1 MASQPFNRDMFN
13 DFDFEDPEFNERFY
27 DVLDAFVGRCPV
39 AHSTTGDGYHVIN
52 RYKDV
57 KQAGQDWRTFSSA
70 KGFQPNRDPQ
80 MPLLPPEE
88 CDPPY
93 HNSWRNAL
101 NPYFRPE
108 AVAAFEG
115 SLRDEANHL
124 IDQFIGRGECDFV
137 PDFSSKL
144 PGNAM
149 FKNLLGLP
157 PEDIPTLIKDMD
169 AGFYGP
175 LEERTPSL
183 NRAFTYLGDYLARR
197 RDEPPR
203 GDVVDVIAAGVEL
216 DGAPC
221 PWSDQVGI
229 ITDLALGGIVTATF
243 VMSGGMFHLATH
255 PDDRQALVGDPALI
269 PQAAEEFV
277 RYFPPVVALGRSV
290 TRDVELGGY
299 QFKTGDFVL
308 LNYASAARDPDAV
321 NKPTELDIHRERVPH
336 SAFGVGVHR
345 CIGAHLARLEL
356 KVTFEEFLRRIPEF
370 RLRPGSQ
377 PTFETGILRSMKSL
391 PLVFRSARK
400 DGKQP

>member
-1 MASQPFNRDMFN
+1 MAGPPFNRDMFN
-13 DFDFEDPEFNERFY
+13 DFDIEDPEFNERFY
-27 DVLDAFVGRCPV
+27 DVLDEFVSKCPV

-101 NPYFRPE
+101 NPYFKPE

-157 PEDIPTLIKDMD
+157 PEDIPMLIKDMD

-175 LEERTPSL
+175 LDERAPSL
-183 NRAFTYLGDYLARR
+183 NRAFTYLGEYLARR
-197 RDEPPR
+197 KAGPPR

-255 PDDRQALVGDPALI
+255 PEDREALVGKPALI
-269 PQAAEEFV
+269 PQATEEFV

-321 NKPTELDIHRERVPH
+321 DKPAELDIHRARVPH

-370 RLRPGSQ
+370 RLRPGAQ
-377 PTFETGILRSMKSL
+377 PTFETGVLRSMKSL
-391 PLVFRSARK
+391 PLVF
-400 DGKQP
+400 P